1 MTVATRTGTAI
12 EAAIQSFRINRRI
25 ELSDQTLDRIYL
37 PRLNAF
43 AAWVR
48 AQGMPGEVSGLRREH
63 VGMYIEHLQN
73 TAPGRDGVVG
83 QKSATVSIAYR
94 TLRTFF
100 NWLVAE
106 EEIRTSP
113 MARMRPPRV
122 TEEAPKVLT
131 DVELTRLF
139 KACAGRTFEARRDAA
154 LMRVLA
160 DSGMRRGELAGL
172 MVADVH
178 LEGAGL
184 ILLRGETSKG
194 NRDRLVPLSR
204 EAVAAMDRYLRL
216 RHSHAYAHEPWL
228 WLGKRG
234 RLSDSGILQVVER
247 RGRQAGVPGLH
258 PHRFRHTFAHRG
270 QRGGMSASSL
280 MAIGGW
286 KDPAMLA
293 RYGRSAAAELAV
305 AEYRRVFDGGN

>member
-1 MTVATRTGTAI
+1 MTVATRTGTAL
-12 EAAIQSFRINRRI
+12 EAAIQSFRVNRRI

-73 TAPGRDGVVG
+73 TAPGRDGAVG

-139 KACAGRTFEARRDAA
+139 KRCAGRTFEARRDAA

-172 MVADVH
+172 TVGDVH

-204 EAVAAMDRYLRL
+204 EAVAAVDRYLRL
-216 RHSHAYAHEPWL
+216 RHSHPYAHLPWL

-247 RGRQAGVPGLH
+247 RGRKAGVPGLH

-293 RYGRSAAAELAV
+293 RYGRSAQAELAV
-305 AEYRRVFDGGN
+305 AEYRRVFDGTG